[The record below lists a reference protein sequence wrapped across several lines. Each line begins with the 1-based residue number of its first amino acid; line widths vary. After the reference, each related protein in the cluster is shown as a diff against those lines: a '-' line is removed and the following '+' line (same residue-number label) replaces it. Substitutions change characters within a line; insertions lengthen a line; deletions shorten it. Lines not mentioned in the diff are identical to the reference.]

1 MDLEEITKD
10 ELIKRVIETL
20 LHIETMRNY
29 PHNNYIQHKDYQKLE
44 NILLGKA
51 TEGTVV
57 PWRLLEEME
66 GYNVKDLVEKRGW
79 EKFYARTYFKDIKIG
94 NEIIKKVTKINY
106 LILKKEKNEWFRK
119 IIKKHENMK

>member
-106 LILKKEKNEWFRK
+106 LILKKEKNE
-119 IIKKHENMK
+119 